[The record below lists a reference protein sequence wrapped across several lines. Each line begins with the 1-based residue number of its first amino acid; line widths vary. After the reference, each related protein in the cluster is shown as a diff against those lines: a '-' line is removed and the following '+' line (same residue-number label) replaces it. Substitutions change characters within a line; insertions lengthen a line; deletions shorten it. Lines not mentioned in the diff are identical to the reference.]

1 MSEYSD
7 KNSNPSLIG
16 TYSEPDVNYP
26 LNANSVGI
34 ASVIIP
40 HNHDLNN
47 TRIFNQELNNSLTF
61 NQELNDN
68 TSNDMSSTVP
78 SYNIDCEI
86 FSHYCYCN

>member
-7 KNSNPSLIG
+7 ENSNPSLIG

-47 TRIFNQELNNSLTF
+47 TRIFNQELN
-61 NQELNDN
+61 DN